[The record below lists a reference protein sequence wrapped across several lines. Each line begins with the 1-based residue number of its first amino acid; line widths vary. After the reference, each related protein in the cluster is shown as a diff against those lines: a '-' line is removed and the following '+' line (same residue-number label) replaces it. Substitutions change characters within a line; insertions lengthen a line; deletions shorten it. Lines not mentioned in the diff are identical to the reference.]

1 MADLSSAPFQLDG
14 GRVAEDVQPG
24 HSSISARADTADDMV
39 SFLFCVHFLYSFSL
53 QSWIVA
59 IKYLLFTGCWA

>member
-14 GRVAEDVQPG
+14 ARAAEGVQPG
-24 HSSISARADTADDMV
+24 HSSISARTDTADDMV
-39 SFLFCVHFLYSFSL
+39 SFHFCVHFLFSL

-59 IKYLLFTGCWA
+59 IK